1 MRGKLAVAGAS
12 MIFVAGAIVFA
23 VAKSPNSIEGTYRLV
38 SRGLPDGTR
47 LVPPQL
53 QGLLTYTEEYRNFN
67 IYWTDTEGKR
77 MSISS
82 IATYS
87 LTDDEYTETSIYYMV
102 NDEIGG
108 AGLSYD
114 LSGQSGSS
122 PITAEDGGIAFSLPL
137 FDEPN
142 VVYEDDGFTA
152 SREGVFVDHWEE
164 VE

>member
-1 MRGKLAVAGAS
+1 MRGKLAVASAS
-12 MIFVAGAIVFA
+12 MILVVGVMVFA
-23 VAKSPNSIEGTYRLV
+23 AAKSPHSIEGTYRLV
-38 SRGLPDGTR
+38 SRDLADGTQQ
-47 LVPPQL
+47 VPPQIH
-53 QGLLTYTEEYRNFN
+53 GLLTYTEEYRNFN
-67 IYWTDTEGKR
+67 IYWADDAGKR

-87 LTDDEYTETSIYYMV
+87 LTDDAYTETSIYYMV

-164 VE
+164 VD